1 VITVRIGEVSQQNY
15 KLYLSLLGIK
25 DSGMIDALWKKGE
38 TSEARMGQ
46 DELILSI
53 NARARS
59 QLPQEQQYLRDE
71 NGNIRMLHIELAQ
84 RRVKQRD
91 YMNKAVSDALR
102 ANGISIA
109 DGENYE
115 ISVDAGYT
123 VRVSGDN
130 AEKAERIASALNSAL
145 VDPNDKMAK
154 SYNTA
159 SLSRLLFGHIM
170 NSIHDFPVQVT
181 RTELKK
187 YHIDSALRQW
197 TGLSVNDLNFTDNG
211 IFTPDGREITEVIG
225 KSVAA
230 QYKNA
235 PNEKVFQNEAAATV
249 SYIKDGLTSLQKG
262 GVANIK
268 DVELKITLASN
279 GLLDIG
285 LANGFGVSQR
295 GWYDSLQ

>member
-1 VITVRIGEVSQQNY
+1 VRIGEVSQQNY

-38 TSEARMGQ
+38 TSEARVGQ

-84 RRVKQRD
+84 RRVEQRN

-102 ANGISIA
+102 VNGIAIT

-115 ISVDAGYT
+115 ISVDASYT

-130 AEKAERIASALNSAL
+130 EEKAERIASALNSAL
-145 VDPNDKMAK
+145 VNPSDKMAK
-154 SYNTA
+154 SYNTT

-170 NSIHDFPVQVT
+170 NSTHDFPVQVT
-181 RTELKK
+181 QTELKK

-197 TGLSVNDLNFTDNG
+197 TGLSINDLNFTDGG
-211 IFTPDGREITEVIG
+211 IFTPDGRDITEVIG

-249 SYIKDGLTSLQKG
+249 AYIKNGLTSLQKI
-262 GVANIK
+262 GVANIR
-268 DVELKITLASN
+268 DVEFKITLASN

-295 GWYDSLQ
+295 GWYDSLR